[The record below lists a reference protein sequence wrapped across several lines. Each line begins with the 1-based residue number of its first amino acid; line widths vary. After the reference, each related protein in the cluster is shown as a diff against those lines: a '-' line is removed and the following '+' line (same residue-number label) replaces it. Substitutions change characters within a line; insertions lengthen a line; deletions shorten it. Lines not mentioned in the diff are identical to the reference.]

1 MSLFH
6 WSEETISHFEFI
18 SSYLSKQQTIDKIK
32 QFVVV
37 DCVPAEEE
45 TEEMLVEDLIN
56 IIYKQYEAD
65 KELNKGNSVS
75 TR

>member
-6 WSEETISHFEFI
+6 WSEETISHFEFM
-18 SSYLSKQQTIDKIK
+18 SSYLSKEQTIDKIK

-56 IIYKQYEAD
+56 VIYKQYEAD
-65 KELNKGNSVS
+65 KE
-75 TR
+75 

>member
-6 WSEETISHFEFI
+6 WSEETISHFKFM
-18 SSYLSKQQTIDKIK
+18 SSYLSKERTIYKIK

-37 DCVPAEEE
+37 DCVPTEEE

-56 IIYKQYEAD
+56 VIYKQYEAD
-65 KELNKGNSVS
+65 KE
-75 TR
+75 